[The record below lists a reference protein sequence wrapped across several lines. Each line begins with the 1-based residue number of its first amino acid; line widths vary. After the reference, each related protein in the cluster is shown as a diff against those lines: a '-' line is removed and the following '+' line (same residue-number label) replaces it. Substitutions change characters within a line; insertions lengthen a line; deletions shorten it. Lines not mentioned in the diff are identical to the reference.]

1 MKSDDGCPYWYF
13 FLSPIK
19 DPMSPVASRS
29 LRQQIRVVP
38 RLFVFVLAAQFLVG
52 GAWAAEAIQRTVL
65 DTKLDAPLR
74 AFALEPE
81 TALRFYDEPVKVAPG
96 LKKSPATGILPVL
109 IRFTDGSGDA
119 ATLAALREAGVEVH
133 SRLGPIATAEL
144 PIAAVSAVAA
154 LEGVMSIE
162 LARRLPQRLNIS
174 VPATGA
180 DTLRTGT
187 APNWSGL
194 TGKGVILGLVDDGID
209 FRHRDFRH
217 VDGTTRLLA
226 LWDQRPSGTS
236 GQPPAGQTYGGEC
249 TATMINAAIAG
260 DASACLQPSEGGH
273 GTHVAG
279 IAAGNGSGTGAG
291 QSAYRFVGMAP
302 EADILSANGLVTDLS
317 LTKSVLDGIAWMKAK
332 AVAAGKPL
340 AVNLSLGSYFGAR
353 DGTSNFEVGLSA
365 AAGPGVIIAAAAGNE
380 GNDPIRAVGPL
391 SQGGQLTFDVRVPAG
406 STNVMLEVW
415 YPGTDLYNVTVQGPN
430 CAVSAEFPATAPA
443 SLNETQCGRVGTLN
457 AGPFVAND
465 DRQVQVIMRN
475 GTASLVAGVWRITFI
490 GAQVVAGTA
499 TVSAV
504 TGETGAGLTIT
515 RVNGQTL
522 PVVTNQILT
531 DASSARRVIAVAA
544 YNTNYNW
551 QSAQGA
557 FTGEPFAGPL
567 NDLSNYSSRGP
578 RRMCSNPVKC
588 PQVMKPEISAPGT
601 MIMATLAATQP
612 VTNQSTVERDGV
624 HVAKNGTSMATPHVS
639 GAIALMLQK
648 NPTLTPE
655 DVRQLLFTNIQR
667 TSFTPAVP
675 VFTGADVPANPNSD
689 WGYGVLDAA
698 KVVGATPAPSGGP
711 VLTAFE
717 FLFQPQNRYFL
728 TISAEEAAAIDGG
741 AAGAGWLRTGYTFR
755 AYATAGTVPAGAVP
769 VCRFYGSVTPGP
781 NSHFFT
787 ANAAEC
793 QALKDIQASTPASQP
808 RWNFEGIAF
817 RTSEPAG
824 GICPAGLTP
833 VMRAYNRGNVR
844 GIDSNHRFSTAQGEI
859 QRMVAQGWSNEGV
872 VFCSPF

>member
-1 MKSDDGCPYWYF
+1 LF
-13 FLSPIK
+13 
-19 DPMSPVASRS
+19 PV
-29 LRQQIRVVP
+29 
-38 RLFVFVLAAQFLVG
+38 VLVAQLLVG
-52 GAWAAEAIQRTVL
+52 TAWAAEPFQRSVL

-81 TALRFYDEPVKVAPG
+81 TALRFYDERVKFATG
-96 LKKSPATGILPVL
+96 AKRLPATGILPVL
-109 IRFTDGSGDA
+109 IRIAEGGDQTA
-119 ATLAALREAGVEVH
+119 IMAALRAAGVEVH
-133 SRLGPIATAEL
+133 SRLGPIATAEM
-144 PIAAVSAVAA
+144 PIGAVGGVAA
-154 LEGVMSIE
+154 LEGVVSIE
-162 LARRLPQRLNIS
+162 LARTLVHRLNVS

-209 FRHRDFRH
+209 FRHRDFRNA
-217 VDGTTRLLA
+217 DGSTRLLA
-226 LWDQRPSGTS
+226 LWDQRPTGTS

-249 TATMINAAIAG
+249 TAAMINAALAG
-260 DASACLQPSEGGH
+260 DATACRQPSEGGH

-279 IAAGNGSGTGAG
+279 IAAGNGAATGNAQG
-291 QSAYRFVGMAP
+291 AYRFVGMAP

-317 LTKSVLDGIAWMKAK
+317 LTKSVLDGIAWMKAR
-332 AVAAGKPL
+332 AAAAGKPL

-380 GNDPIRAVGPL
+380 GNDPIRATGPL
-391 SQGGQLTFDVRVPAG
+391 TQGGQLAFDVRVPAG
-406 STNVMLEVW
+406 STREVLEVW
-415 YPGTDLYNVTVQGPN
+415 YPGTDLYNVTIQAAN
-430 CAVSAEFPATAPA
+430 CPVSPELPATAPI
-443 SLNETQCGRVGTLN
+443 NTVETDCGRVGTIN
-457 AGPFVAND
+457 GGPFAAND
-465 DRQVQVIMRN
+465 DRQVQVVMRN
-475 GTASLVAGVWRITFI
+475 GTAPLAAGVWHIRFI
-490 GAQVVAGTA
+490 GTQVAAGTA
-499 TVSAV
+499 TVSAITAETA
-504 TGETGAGLTIT
+504 TGMTIT
-515 RVNGQTL
+515 AVNGQPL
-522 PVVTNQILT
+522 PAVTNQILT
-531 DASSARRVIAVAA
+531 DASSAKRVIGVAA

-551 QSAQGA
+551 QTAQGP
-557 FTGEPFAGPL
+557 FTGDPFAGPL

-588 PQVMKPEISAPGT
+588 PQVMKPEITAPGT
-601 MIMATLAATQP
+601 MIMATLAVDQP
-612 VTNQSTVERDGV
+612 VTNAQMVERDGV

-655 DVRQLLFTNIQR
+655 DVRQLLFTNVQR

-675 VFTGADVPANPNSD
+675 AFTGVDVPANPNND

-717 FLFQPQNRYFL
+717 FLYQPQNRYFL
-728 TISAEEAAAIDGG
+728 TISPEEAAAIDAG
-741 AAGAGWLRTGYTFR
+741 AAGAGWQRTGYTFR
-755 AYATAGTVPAGAVP
+755 AYATTGTVPASAVP

-793 QALKDIQASTPASQP
+793 QALKDIQASTPATQP
-808 RWNFEGIAF
+808 RWNYEGIAF
-817 RTSEPAG
+817 RTAEPGADRT
-824 GICPAGLTP
+824 CAAGLTP

-844 GIDSNHRFSTAQGEI
+844 GIDSNHRFSTSQGEI
-859 QRMVAQGWSNEGV
+859 QRMVALGWADEGV
-872 VFCSPF
+872 VFCSPH